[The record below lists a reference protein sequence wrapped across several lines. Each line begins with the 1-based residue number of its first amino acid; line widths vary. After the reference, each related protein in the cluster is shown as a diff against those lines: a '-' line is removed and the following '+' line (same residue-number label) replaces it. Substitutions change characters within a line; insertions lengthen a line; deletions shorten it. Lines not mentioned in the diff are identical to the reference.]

1 MWSTG
6 VKYKPERFH
15 YLGGAK
21 DTQSAIIVFK
31 SAVVK
36 SIEDVKN
43 KQVLKGSTCKGS
55 QT

>member
-1 MWSTG
+1 VGSTG

-21 DTQSAIIVFK
+21 DTQSAFIVFK
-31 SAVVK
+31 SAVVI

-43 KQVLKGSTCKGS
+43 KPELKGSTCKAS